1 MYSRCTCLTKDGSR
15 SSVPLG
21 AATDETNQYY
31 IRLVPSLAGLV
42 DEEEKGQAGGIGW
55 LWAQS
60 SVTCHRNAAA
70 RSCEFP
76 ANSKRGAQRFRQ
88 DRHSAKHASAR
99 SIPRS
104 VKQTNASFA

>member
-42 DEEEKGQAGGIGW
+42 DEEAEEKGQAGVLGG
-55 LWAQS
+55 S
-60 SVTCHRNAAA
+60 GPNPV
-70 RSCEFP
+70 
-76 ANSKRGAQRFRQ
+76 
-88 DRHSAKHASAR
+88 
-99 SIPRS
+99 
-104 VKQTNASFA
+104 